1 MANEALS
8 KELIIKIWDSVA
20 GTYNT
25 VARLTGYSFEV
36 NKETV
41 EITNF
46 DSGSWKEFL
55 VDLKDWS
62 VSDDGVV
69 IRTAESGKET
79 YEDMLTSIIGTDT
92 VLIIQMINP
101 LAYTDA
107 TDGVTYSH
115 EIGNAFLTSMPMTGS
130 VGDKQTYSMTLMGSG
145 TLTHV
150 VAKFDTE
157 AEAFAGRDTDIVE
170 DDVIIVIDNIGIGNN
185 GYYSRTS
192 AAGTNFADS
201 FTTYTI

>member
-1 MANEALS
+1 MANEKLS
-8 KELIIKIWDSVA
+8 KELILKIWDSVA

-41 EITNF
+41 DITNF
-46 DSGSWKEFL
+46 DSGGWKEFL
-55 VDLKDWS
+55 VDLLDWS

-79 YEDMLTSIIGTDT
+79 YEDMMVSILGTDT
-92 VLIIQMINP
+92 VLILQMINP

-107 TDGVTYSH
+107 TDGTIYSH
-115 EIGNAFLTSMPMTGS
+115 EIGNVFLTALSGTGS

-150 VAKFDTE
+150 VSKFDTE
-157 AEAFAGRDTDIVE
+157 AEAFTGRDTDIVE

-185 GYYSRTS
+185 GYYSRTA

-201 FTTYTI
+201 FTTYVI